1 MEDDKTP
8 ANPRK
13 RATEAKPNAPSP
25 TDDHPTGNAS
35 APAKKA
41 APAKKVPPA
50 TFVAPAPTA
59 PAARPAAK
67 KTTPAQRPQPS
78 QNAESGPGSP
88 AKNNGPAAKSTGPA
102 PKSTAP
108 PAKSTGPAPK
118 SATTG
123 APAKPADTAPATP
136 PAPKAAP
143 AKKATAPR
151 KATKAVPAQ
160 PTPPTRIEATAPVE
174 PTPNVT
180 PAPGTTPTAGTTPT
194 PSDTATTTEPPPG
207 TKPAPSTP
215 DTAPNRPATT
225 ADAIIK
231 KTAKK
236 AAAKKAQ
243 AKRTSSSTEPTTG
256 SPLAKTAKKTA
267 ARKTAP
273 PKTTP
278 PPDVQADL
286 PLPTTPAPEAELPKA
301 ELPTAQPATV
311 ETAPVP
317 YTPPLPVKPAQT
329 WAKIKTNPGYAAELL
344 AITAVERLGPAA
356 GARIAGLRDTYPS
369 ATPDGLARL
378 TLVNHTRLARTRGAV
393 AGLVGPLAVLVETA
407 AVVWAEAQLVLEL
420 AAAYGRD
427 PADQARA
434 AELLVLLRVH
444 PDLATAR
451 AAVTAA
457 DDRGDPTRLASP
469 LSRLAGRGLLRRS
482 LALRASRLVPG
493 GGAVITAITSARAT
507 ERLAARATR
516 FYKTLPRSW

>member
-1 MEDDKTP
+1 
-8 ANPRK
+8 
-13 RATEAKPNAPSP
+13 
-25 TDDHPTGNAS
+25 
-35 APAKKA
+35 
-41 APAKKVPPA
+41 
-50 TFVAPAPTA
+50 
-59 PAARPAAK
+59 
-67 KTTPAQRPQPS
+67 
-78 QNAESGPGSP
+78 
-88 AKNNGPAAKSTGPA
+88 
-102 PKSTAP
+102 
-108 PAKSTGPAPK
+108 
-118 SATTG
+118 
-123 APAKPADTAPATP
+123 
-136 PAPKAAP
+136 
-143 AKKATAPR
+143 
-151 KATKAVPAQ
+151 
-160 PTPPTRIEATAPVE
+160 
-174 PTPNVT
+174 
-180 PAPGTTPTAGTTPT
+180 
-194 PSDTATTTEPPPG
+194 
-207 TKPAPSTP
+207 
-215 DTAPNRPATT
+215 
-225 ADAIIK
+225 
-231 KTAKK
+231 
-236 AAAKKAQ
+236 
-243 AKRTSSSTEPTTG
+243 
-256 SPLAKTAKKTA
+256 
-267 ARKTAP
+267 
-273 PKTTP
+273 
-278 PPDVQADL
+278 VQADL